1 MNILFLQRI
10 DTMDNEIDKRN
21 SNEEQKGQK
30 MEWFILAL
38 AGIFEIVWAVGLKY
52 TEGFSKGIPSLITI
66 GAMLLSVWLLSIA
79 MRTLPLGISYAIWTG
94 IGTVGTVIFGI
105 IWLGESASALKLL
118 FISLILIGILGLKAT
133 TNA

>member
-1 MNILFLQRI
+1 
-10 DTMDNEIDKRN
+10 MDNEIDKRN